1 MTTNLTQLIKEF
13 LEYLEVEAGRSQLTI
28 RNYQFYL
35 NRFLTISEAK
45 TVSDITAETV
55 RRFRLKLNR
64 LLTAGQPLSKTTQMY
79 HIIALRSFLKY
90 LAKRDIAALPAE
102 KLELPKIGGRVV
114 EFLEG
119 TDLEKLLTA
128 PQKVNASNL
137 VQLRDKA
144 ILELLFST
152 GLRVSELVK
161 LQRYHLDESKEELT
175 VRGKGDKPR
184 MVFVSSQARYAVQQY
199 VKARQDTSPYLFVAH
214 DRAATKRQEDPKPLT
229 PRSVERLVARYARVA
244 GIMDKKVTPH
254 TLRHSFATD
263 LLQNGADLRSVQT
276 LLGHASV
283 TTTQVYTH
291 VTNQQLREVHKAFHG
306 RKRRGF

>member
-1 MTTNLTQLIKEF
+1 MSALLTQLIKDF

-45 TVSDITAETV
+45 TVSDITAEAV

-64 LLTAGQPLSKTTQMY
+64 LLTAGQPLSKATQMY

-102 KLELPKIGGRVV
+102 KLELPKVGARIV

-119 TDLEKLLTA
+119 TDLEKLLAA
-128 PQKVNASNL
+128 PPKVNSSVI

-161 LQRYHLDESKEELT
+161 LQRYHLDDSKEELT

-184 MVFVSSQARYAVQQY
+184 IVFVSAQARYAVQQY
-199 VKARQDTSPYLFVAH
+199 LKVRRDTSPYLFVAH
-214 DRAATKRQEDPKPLT
+214 DRAATKRQENPQPLT
-229 PRSVERLVARYARVA
+229 PRSLERLVARYARVA

-291 VTNQQLREVHKAFHG
+291 VTNQRLREVHKAFHG
-306 RKRRGF
+306 RKRKT